1 MGRSCR
7 HYELGVGIPFLS
19 LHRYCST
26 VRCKRQRL
34 PRVKPRDR
42 RCHPWHLTRP
52 RPATSVSTPPAAM
65 AVVTVVVVEVPTRT
79 DEDSDSRMVAVA
91 MVRPAPPAAVA
102 IAMLDIDLSAGRNRG
117 AEDGRGG
124 QSKEEFPH
132 AMLPSV
138 CLLGVNA
145 SARAS
150 LRQFFSRIGGTAI
163 TIPTKLRKAALNP
176 LKTIVWR

>member
-7 HYELGVGIPFLS
+7 HYKLGVGIPIL
-19 LHRYCST
+19 CT
-26 VRCKRQRL
+26 DIAQRSDASDNACPEINPATGAVILGIL
-34 PRVKPRDR
+34 PPPRDISI
-42 RCHPWHLTRP
+42 
-52 RPATSVSTPPAAM
+52 RPARP
-65 AVVTVVVVEVPTRT
+65 VVPVGGVEVPTRT
-79 DEDSDSRMVAVA
+79 DKDSDSGVVAIA

-145 SARAS
+145 
-150 LRQFFSRIGGTAI
+150 
-163 TIPTKLRKAALNP
+163 
-176 LKTIVWR
+176 